1 MRKNVF
7 LIFMLLAALGAAAA
21 APADVAQGPDEKA
34 FQEVKIL
41 IFDQKWDEA
50 ATRLDAFLE
59 SYPKSPLAA
68 QAVYYK
74 GRCLEERGGRER
86 EALEAY
92 RAFLQRRDQN
102 RNLIED
108 AEISIV
114 DLAAGL
120 YDRGAREAWDDL
132 EVRLTHPN
140 RSVRQYAALRV
151 SALKDLKKAE
161 MAVPILLLMA
171 DKESN
176 SELRDRA
183 KIALLRIAPDRLAGL
198 EGGRPQADRPARLLR
213 IEAVDESSGRIALS
227 LTLPRAL
234 ADLALSAIPEEDKR
248 GLRAKGYDIQ
258 KIMAELESARGKIVE
273 ISFEGKRLRI
283 WLD

>member
-1 MRKNVF
+1 MRKISL
-7 LIFMLLAALGAAAA
+7 LIFLLPALLGAAAA
-21 APADVAQGPDEKA
+21 ADAPQGPDEKA

-50 ATRLDAFLE
+50 TSRLDAFLE
-59 SYPKSPLAA
+59 SYPKSPLVP
-68 QAVYYK
+68 QAIYYK
-74 GRCLEERGGRER
+74 GKCLEERGGRER
-86 EALEAY
+86 EAIEAY

-108 AEISIV
+108 AEVSIV
-114 DLAAGL
+114 DLAAAL
-120 YDRGAREAWDDL
+120 YDRGAQEAWDDL
-132 EVRLTHPN
+132 EARLTHPN
-140 RSVRQYAALRV
+140 RSVRQYAALRI
-151 SALKDLKKAE
+151 SALKDAQKAE

-171 DKESN
+171 EKETN

-198 EGGRPQADRPARLLR
+198 EDEGPQPVRQARLLR
-213 IEAVDESSGRIALS
+213 IEAIDEDSGRIALS
-227 LTLPRAL
+227 LSLPRAL
-234 ADLALSAIPEEDKR
+234 ADLALAAIPDQEKR
-248 GLRAKGYDIQ
+248 ALRAKGYDIQ
-258 KIMAELESARGKIVE
+258 KIMAELESSRGKIVE

>member
-1 MRKNVF
+1 MRKIT
-7 LIFMLLAALGAAAA
+7 LCILMLLAALGAAGAA
-21 APADVAQGPDEKA
+21 FLDPQGPDEKA

-50 ATRLDAFLE
+50 ASRLDAFLE

-74 GRCLEERGGRER
+74 GKCLEERGGRER
-86 EALEAY
+86 EALESY

-102 RNLIED
+102 RNLVED
-108 AEISIV
+108 AEVSIV

-132 EVRLTHPN
+132 EVRLTHSN

-171 DKESN
+171 EKESN

-198 EGGRPQADRPARLLR
+198 DNGRPPADRPARLLR
-213 IEAVDESSGRIALS
+213 IEAVDEGSGRIALS

-234 ADLALSAIPEEDKR
+234 ADLALAAIPDEDKR
-248 GLRAKGYDIQ
+248 ALRAKGYDIQ